1 MHIDHTS
8 KVPLYYQMKE
18 ELKNKIQSGEYKDG
32 DLLPSE
38 KEFMERY
45 DLSSTTIRR
54 ALNDLVHENFLER
67 KAGKGTFVKL
77 RKVTRNLRKI
87 IGFTSNMEEMGLTPS
102 TKVLSLR
109 TLPATVDALERLG
122 LRKGDEVFELRRL
135 RLAND
140 VPMMLETR
148 YIRKDL
154 CPDIDKYQFDGSLW
168 EIFDKSYD
176 LKPTRHLQGMRVSPV
191 DEESARLLEI
201 DVDTNVFLIRGVTFA
216 RENLPIECE
225 ESLYRADK
233 YDLTFEAEL
242 G

>member
-1 MHIDHTS
+1 MQIDHNS
-8 KVPLYYQMKE
+8 KIPLYFQMKE
-18 ELKNKIQSGEYKDG
+18 ELKKKIQGGEYKDG

-67 KAGKGTFVKL
+67 KAGKGTFVKI

-87 IGFTSNMEEMGLTPS
+87 IGFTSNMLEMGLTPS

-109 TLPATVDALERLG
+109 ILPANIYAMERLG
-122 LRKGDEVFELRRL
+122 LRKGDEIFELRRL
-135 RLAND
+135 RMAND
-140 VPMMLETR
+140 EPMMLETR
-148 YIRKDL
+148 FIRKDL
-154 CPDIDKYQFDGSLW
+154 CPDLDSYQLDDSLW
-168 EIFDKSYD
+168 KIFEEEYD
-176 LKPTRHLQGMRVSPV
+176 LKPTRHLQGMRVSTV
-191 DEESARLLEI
+191 DLEAAALLDIEEH
-201 DVDTNVFLIRGVTFA
+201 TNVFLIRGVTFA

-242 G
+242 E